1 MRTRGSERRRAGG
14 MIAWGVL
21 CALAVAVVG
30 LLGVQRRGLERL
42 RVQAADERASVER
55 QSAMLREDASRQSE
69 DAADKAELERL
80 RGDREAL
87 ERLRGEVAA
96 LKKSVAETRL
106 LPARRSKTTEGEAAD
121 IAKEIVP
128 STAWRNVG
136 YATPAAAIETALW
149 AAAGGDTDL
158 LVKSFILEEAAGRK
172 AEAMFAGLPGETR
185 RRYAGPEELVA
196 FMTAKD
202 VPLEGTRIMTSGDQ
216 SEEKQRVAV
225 QLRNAAGS
233 VRQVHIELRD
243 TPDGW
248 RLVVPES
255 AVERYEEQLK
265 ARGR

>member
-30 LLGVQRRGLERL
+30 LLGVQRRCLERL

-55 QSAMLREDASRQSE
+55 QSAMLRE

-106 LPARRSKTTEGEAAD
+106 LPARRSKTKAGEAAD

-158 LVKSFILEEAAGRK
+158 LMKSFILEEAARRK
-172 AEAMFAGLPGETR
+172 AEALFAGLPGETR

-196 FMTAKD
+196 FMAAKD
-202 VPLEGTRIMTSGDQ
+202 VPLEGARIMTSGDQ
-216 SEEKQRVAV
+216 PEEKQRVAV

-243 TPDGW
+243 TPGGW